1 MSITPHS
8 CPYLIL
14 KPTEKLPT
22 KEQLGPDLFIG
33 ESLDK
38 ERKVSM
44 ETKSKKCR
52 KFAVLS

>member
-52 KFAVLS
+52 KFGVLN